1 MNFQIESLDPAQAHE
16 KYPLLAEL
24 WNRALPPERA
34 ISAASVRFNLLPSIG
49 VRRLLLLATTAEE
62 GAVGFAIASAL
73 QGEPKVTPRGQGWL
87 EALAVLP
94 EQQGQGVGSTLLHHA
109 ESWLAAQ
116 HCAAAA
122 VGGGPR
128 PFCPGLPDRD
138 ALPPFWAHRAYQARG
153 TVWDL
158 AANLATYTPPPRLRE
173 PPCAVRP
180 ATPPQQEDLL
190 HFLRRE
196 FPGRWR
202 YEAENLLADG
212 GRISDYMLLWTE
224 RGVDGCCLLTFPDSG
239 RPLERLSPFQLP
251 RPWGQLGSIGVS
263 ADQRGRGM
271 GAALLDAGLRRLHN
285 NGING
290 CVIDSATEVE
300 FYRPFGFEAART
312 SLLLERSL

>member
-138 ALPPFWAHRAYQARG
+138 ELPPFWAHRAYQARG

-158 AANLATYTPPPRLRE
+158 AANLATYTPPPHLRE

-180 ATPPQQEDLL
+180 ARTPLPLPTAQTLGTAGIDRSERRPAGTRHGGSPARRWPAAPAQQRDQRLCDRL
-190 HFLRRE
+190 GDR
-196 FPGRWR
+196 
-202 YEAENLLADG
+202 
-212 GRISDYMLLWTE
+212 GRILPSLW
-224 RGVDGCCLLTFPDSG
+224 L
-239 RPLERLSPFQLP
+239 
-251 RPWGQLGSIGVS
+251 
-263 ADQRGRGM
+263 
-271 GAALLDAGLRRLHN
+271 
-285 NGING
+285 
-290 CVIDSATEVE
+290 
-300 FYRPFGFEAART
+300 
-312 SLLLERSL
+312 